1 MLDPISDT
9 PLVLAYVFMSLL
21 VLIVCFI
28 IFNVVHK
35 VCRNVSTGESVGMGV
50 GVSVSSPLKTTTL
63 LDGDAMKTG

>member
-28 IFNVVHK
+28 VFNVLHK
-35 VCRNVSTGESVGMGV
+35 VYRGMSSTDAALRVSAV
-50 GVSVSSPLKTTTL
+50 GVALKTTTL
-63 LDGDAMKTG
+63 LDVDALKTG

>member
-28 IFNVVHK
+28 VFNVVHK
-35 VCRNVSTGESVGMGV
+35 VYRGMSTKEAISVSEV
-50 GVSVSSPLKTTTL
+50 GVSLKTTTTTL
-63 LDGDAMKTG
+63 LDVDALKTG